1 MGTFYLDV
9 IENKVLNFPIKFHGL
24 QVKNTD
30 KAVGISDLK
39 GYISTGLA
47 AEGKGRQNPT
57 KRWETK
63 SSIRGGDYDDHYN
76 IKHTGQ
82 LQQQPMNPGH

>member
-1 MGTFYLDV
+1 MGNENITLLPTFIFERMGTFYLDV

-57 KRWETK
+57 KR
-63 SSIRGGDYDDHYN
+63 
-76 IKHTGQ
+76 
-82 LQQQPMNPGH
+82 